1 MTRRKKIK
9 SEEVWKNK
17 EDKESCSLS
26 IKAIVPD

>member
-9 SEEVWKNK
+9 IEEVWKNK

-26 IKAIVPD
+26 RKVIVPD